1 MGRRNEVIVLD
12 RLQFLCLKNLPKL
25 RRFCSEAEVASS
37 SDQEKQMVDTPMPF
51 FDGKP
56 TSPVGESSM
65 DADDWKTLDSRRI
78 IINAITEELKRHTP
92 LFGPEDLKQLRKI
105 AVRFEKEIYTCASNQ
120 LDYLWKISMKM
131 RSLILENK
139 KS

>member
-1 MGRRNEVIVLD
+1 MNI
-12 RLQFLCLKNLPKL
+12 F
-25 RRFCSEAEVASS
+25 SSAVAS
-37 SDQEKQMVDTPMPF
+37 TPMLRKMELDF
-51 FDGKP
+51 IVYDCEGDVNTTIQRHIYENEP

-78 IINAITEELKRHTP
+78 IINAITEELKRHAP